1 MRRPAALLA
10 ALIVSGAVAVQTAAP
25 AAAVTTS
32 RIYGADRYATAVEIS
47 KRHFPGPVDRV
58 VVASGEDFP
67 DALGAGPLAAHF
79 GAPLLLVPRDGT
91 LPAKVGAEISR
102 LKVSSIEVIG
112 GPSVISDDM
121 LEQLSWHAQ
130 PGGDAWRWAGR
141 DRYETAARLA
151 YGAPAGSTVFVSS
164 GVGFADALGGGAAAA
179 HLGGPLVLT
188 EPSQLPA
195 SVSTVLKTIKPSR
208 VVVLGGPTVVE
219 DRVLQQIGATL
230 PGVVVD
236 RRAGKDRYATAAAV
250 SADTFDQATT
260 VYLAAGATFPDALAG
275 APAAGSVDSPV
286 LLTYKDCA
294 PAATRAEI
302 ARLGATRV
310 VALGSTGVITDRA
323 LSLAPC

>member
-1 MRRPAALLA
+1 MRRPATLLA
-10 ALIVSGAVAVQTAAP
+10 SLIVSGAVAVQTAAP

-32 RIYGADRYATAVEIS
+32 RIYGADRFATAVEIS
-47 KRHFPGPVDRV
+47 KRHFPGTVDRV

-79 GAPLLLVPRDGT
+79 GAPLLLVPRDGV
-91 LPAKVGAEISR
+91 LPAKVATEIGR
-102 LKVSSIEVIG
+102 LKASSIEVVG
-112 GPSVISDDM
+112 GASVISDDM
-121 LEQLSWHAQ
+121 LKQLSSSAQ
-130 PGGDAWRWAGR
+130 PGGTAWRWAGK

-151 YGAPAGSTVFVSS
+151 YGAPEGSTVFVSS
-164 GVGFADALGGGAAAA
+164 GLGFADALGGGAAAA

-188 EPSQLPA
+188 EPTRLPTSDSA
-195 SVSTVLKTIKPSR
+195 VLKTIKPSK

-219 DRVLQQIGATL
+219 DGVLQQISAAL
-230 PGVVVD
+230 PGVVVE

-250 SADTFDQATT
+250 SAATFPQATT

-275 APAAGSVDSPV
+275 APAAGSAGSPV

-323 LSLAPC
+323 LSLTPC